1 MALCPQELGSFT
13 APGTVSMPAPTADTD
28 GYALNGAR
36 YVNVWAQASDA
47 SSANKYILYVY
58 VYRTGIGWVR
68 YVEATI
74 PYLNVFVTTNGQ
86 LLELE
91 LRGVERVYFRRVG
104 SSGNSVA
111 TATIT
116 VEAFTY
122 R

>member
-13 APGTVSMPAPTADTD
+13 VGAVSMPAPTSDTD

-47 SSANKYILYVY
+47 VTTNKYTLYVY

-68 YVEATI
+68 YVEGVI

-104 SSGNSVA
+104 SSGTSVA
-111 TATIT
+111 TATILI
-116 VEAFTY
+116 EAFTY
-122 R
+122 K